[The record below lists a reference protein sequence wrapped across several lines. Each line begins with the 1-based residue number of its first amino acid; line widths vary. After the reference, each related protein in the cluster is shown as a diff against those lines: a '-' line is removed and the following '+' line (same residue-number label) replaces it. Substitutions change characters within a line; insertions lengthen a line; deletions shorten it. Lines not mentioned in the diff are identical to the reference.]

1 MIASHE
7 SSLWIVAG
15 ALAFASF
22 GCASSGG
29 PSVSITQASDARV
42 ASAPRGDPLAE
53 KTGRRSQLAALV
65 RAEEDDVDDNP
76 RGVLVIGD
84 AIVDTCASV
93 RAVHPKSD
101 DAMAWLAIV
110 KSVAHCMHDGELK
123 SRNIVLHGPARPQVI
138 VKYIFAKLGVPENR
152 VEMSDANGLACAEDC
167 DPSEMRVEI
176 GLAGGEAKGAKVAV
190 SGLPAGL

>member
-1 MIASHE
+1 MIASYK
-7 SSLWIVAG
+7 SSLLIVAG
-15 ALAFASF
+15 AIAFAGL
-22 GCASSGG
+22 GCASTAG
-29 PSVSITQASDARV
+29 PSVSMTHTSDAHV
-42 ASAPRGDPLAE
+42 ASAASDPVPE
-53 KTGRRSQLAALV
+53 KTGRRAQLAALV
-65 RAEEDDVDDNP
+65 RAEDDDVDDNP

-84 AIVDTCASV
+84 AILDTCSSV

-152 VEMSDANGLACAEDC
+152 VEMSDSNGLACADDC
-167 DPSEMRVEI
+167 DASEMRVEI
-176 GLAGGEAKGAKVAV
+176 GLAGGDSKDAKVAV
-190 SGLPAGL
+190 SSLPPGM